1 MAIKSSA
8 PTLPPI
14 SLKTKDRGS
23 GPRYYADFRNGAK
36 RTTLAIGPAWLEADG
51 EGAWRPRR
59 GRVANGY
66 YDERTATVQ
75 AAALVGN
82 YLSDAA
88 DVERVEFEREN
99 RGVTFREVA
108 HAYLAWLRDVRDAS
122 PSTLRSHRSDLRE
135 PGDAY
140 KRGDGTTSGFI
151 MAGLGDLPAA
161 KITTDQVDDVL
172 DAVAA
177 SGAGARSVN
186 RRREII
192 VAIFNFGIQSSRFKL
207 RFPDGNPAAGSQR
220 RRLPQPAALEF
231 YTPEDVEALAR
242 ALANGLH
249 RPAANRAARTKY
261 ELGQDHQ
268 DAEAVRLSAYLGL
281 RQSELL
287 ALRWQDVNWT
297 AATVTVSRA
306 VSATVERKVTKS
318 RRVRVVPLSDPAA
331 AALNRLSRRGE
342 FTDLAELVICN
353 GFGRTLDPSALR
365 RRFNRARDA
374 AGLRPLRWHDL
385 RHSFGSQ
392 LVASGIDLEDVRD
405 AMGHAHLST
414 TGRYLH
420 ARPATQRAAAYTRAF
435 AQAADAGWSGTDIA
449 VPILTGETERS

>member
-1 MAIKSSA
+1 MASRSTSEK
-8 PTLPPI
+8 LPPI
-14 SLKTKDRGS
+14 TLKTKDRGN
-23 GPRYYADFRNGAK
+23 GPRFYADFRHAGK

-51 EGAWRPRR
+51 EGGWRPRR
-59 GRVANGY
+59 GRVQDGF
-66 YDERTATVQ
+66 YDARTATVE
-75 AAALVGN
+75 AAVVVGK

-88 DVERVEFEREN
+88 DVERAEFERKN

-108 HAYLAWLRDVRDAS
+108 HAYLTWLEEVKDAA

-135 PGDAY
+135 RGEAY
-140 KRGDGTTSGFI
+140 QRGRGKTSGFI
-151 MAGLGDLPAA
+151 MAGLGDVPAA
-161 KITTDQVDDVL
+161 KVTAEQVDDVL

-192 VAIFNFGIQSSRFKL
+192 VAVLNFGMKSSRFKL
-207 RFPDGNPAAGSQR
+207 RFADGNPAAGSQR
-220 RRLPQPAALEF
+220 RRLPQAAALEF

-242 ALANGLH
+242 ALTAGLH
-249 RPAANRAARTKY
+249 RPPEDRAARASY
-261 ELGQDHQ
+261 EIGQDHQ
-268 DAEAVRLSAYLGL
+268 DAEAVRVSAYLGL
-281 RQSELL
+281 RQGELL

-297 AATVTVSRA
+297 TATVTVSRT
-306 VSATVERKVTKS
+306 VSATVERNTTKGRKV
-318 RRVRVVPLSDPAA
+318 RIVPLSDPAA
-331 AALNRLSRRGE
+331 AALNRLSRRNE
-342 FTDLAELVICN
+342 FTDPGELVLCN
-353 GFGRTLDPSALR
+353 GFGRRLDGSALR

-374 AGLRPLRWHDL
+374 AGLRDLRWHDL

-405 AMGHAHLST
+405 AMGHAHLAT

-435 AQAADAGWSGTDIA
+435 AS
-449 VPILTGETERS
+449 TGESITNEDPTVTHKPRDEQAGL